1 MSWIIVLIIYTI
13 IIFLYSYWLYKK
25 NYVFYKPL
33 EYTNSETL
41 QRINV
46 HCLYPEF
53 ACLDKISF
61 IRIFIGNFF
70 MAIIKLLIDIFLAIM
85 QIIRL
90 HQHMKNL
97 KNPSSDPEEWKI
109 VSETISFWT
118 RWLLK
123 VNGIQIIRKN
133 LPYEEVY
140 KKYLGED
147 YSFSPNEKYSLIIS
161 NHTGF
166 YDIIMN
172 MAINSCGFM
181 AKDETKNVPFVGTI
195 AKGIN
200 CLFVKR
206 ESEEDRERIFKI
218 LEQRQKDFYEGR
230 ILAPLLLFPEGT
242 TTNGKYILKF
252 KKGAFYNLLPIKP
265 QLILLEDDV
274 NYSVGI
280 GVCPVELNYFRSL
293 CYLGCKM
300 YLCELPVIKPT
311 EFMWQNYS
319 HLGNEKWEVFAEVT
333 RNIMCEI
340 GGLKQSNRTFRDSK
354 YYENSLCKGVYEEEN
369 TDLLFGKV

>member
-1 MSWIIVLIIYTI
+1 MALLIYTI
-13 IIFLYSYWLYKK
+13 IIFLYSYWLYRK

-41 QRINV
+41 EKVNV
-46 HCLYPEF
+46 HSLYPEF

-61 IRIFIGNFF
+61 IRIFLGNFF
-70 MAIIKLLIDIFLAIM
+70 MAIIKLLINIFLAIM
-85 QIIRL
+85 QIIKL

-97 KNPSSDPEEWKI
+97 KNPTTDPEEWKI
-109 VSETISFWT
+109 LSETISFWT
-118 RWLLK
+118 RWLLR
-123 VNGIQIIRKN
+123 VNGIQIIRKD
-133 LPYEEVY
+133 LPYEQIY

-181 AKDETKNVPFVGTI
+181 AKDETKDVPLVGII

-206 ESEEDRERIFKI
+206 ESEADRERIFSV
-218 LEQRQKDFYEGR
+218 LEQRQRDFYEGN

-265 QLILLEDDV
+265 QLILLEDNPD
-274 NYSVGI
+274 YSAGI
-280 GVCPVELNYFRSL
+280 GVCSAELNYFRSL
-293 CYLGCKM
+293 CYCGCKM

-311 EFMWQNYS
+311 EYMWKNYS
-319 HLGNEKWEVFAEVT
+319 DLGNEKWEIFAEVT

-340 GGLKQSNRTFRDSK
+340 SGLKQSNRTFRDSK
-354 YYENSLCKGVYEEEN
+354 YYENSLYKGVYEEEN
-369 TDLLFGKV
+369 SDLLLGKV

>member
-1 MSWIIVLIIYTI
+1 MSWITALIIYTT
-13 IIFLYSYWLYKK
+13 IIFLYSYWLYRK

-41 QRINV
+41 EKVNV
-46 HCLYPEF
+46 HSLYPEF
-53 ACLDKISF
+53 ACLDKLSF

-70 MAIIKLLIDIFLAIM
+70 MAIIKLLINIFLAIM

-90 HQHMKNL
+90 YQHMKNL
-97 KNPSSDPEEWKI
+97 KNPATDSEEWKI
-109 VSETISFWT
+109 LSETISFWT
-118 RWLLK
+118 RWLLWF
-123 VNGIQIIRKN
+123 NGIQVIRIN
-133 LPYEEVY
+133 LPYEQIY

-181 AKDETKNVPFVGTI
+181 AKDETKDVPLVGII
-195 AKGIN
+195 AKAIN

-206 ESEEDRERIFKI
+206 ESESDRERIFTI
-218 LEQRQKDFYEGR
+218 LEQRQRDFYEGK

-252 KKGAFYNLLPIKP
+252 KRGAFYNLLPIKP
-265 QLILLEDDV
+265 QLILLEDNVD
-274 NYSVGI
+274 YSVGI
-280 GVCPVELNYFRSL
+280 GVSSVELNYFRSL
-293 CYLGCKM
+293 CYCGCKM
-300 YLCELPVIKPT
+300 NLCELPVIKPT
-311 EFMWQNYS
+311 EYMWQNYS
-319 HLGNEKWEVFAEVT
+319 HLGNERWEIFAEVT

-354 YYENSLCKGVYEEEN
+354 YYENSLYKGVYEEEN
-369 TDLLFGKV
+369 SDLLFGKV

>member
-1 MSWIIVLIIYTI
+1 MFMALLIYTI
-13 IIFLYSYWLYKK
+13 IIFLYSYWLYRK

-41 QRINV
+41 EKVNV
-46 HCLYPEF
+46 HSLYPEF

-61 IRIFIGNFF
+61 IRIFLGNFF
-70 MAIIKLLIDIFLAIM
+70 MAIIKLLINIFLAIM
-85 QIIRL
+85 QIIKL

-97 KNPSSDPEEWKI
+97 KNPTTDPEEWKI
-109 VSETISFWT
+109 LSETISFWT
-118 RWLLK
+118 RWLLR

-133 LPYEEVY
+133 LPYEQIY

-181 AKDETKNVPFVGTI
+181 AKDETKDVPLVGII

-206 ESEEDRERIFKI
+206 ESEADRERIFSV
-218 LEQRQKDFYEGR
+218 LEQRQRDFYEGN

-265 QLILLEDDV
+265 QLILLEDNPD
-274 NYSVGI
+274 YSAGI
-280 GVCPVELNYFRSL
+280 GVCSAELNYFRSL
-293 CYLGCKM
+293 CYCGCKM

-311 EFMWQNYS
+311 EYMWKNYS
-319 HLGNEKWEVFAEVT
+319 DLGNEKWEIFAEVT

-354 YYENSLCKGVYEEEN
+354 YYENSLYKGVYEEEN
-369 TDLLFGKV
+369 SDLLLGKV

>member
-1 MSWIIVLIIYTI
+1 MSWIMVLLIYTI
-13 IIFLYSYWLYKK
+13 IIFLYSYWLYRK

-33 EYTNSETL
+33 EYINSETL
-41 QRINV
+41 EKVNV
-46 HCLYPEF
+46 HSLYPEF

-61 IRIFIGNFF
+61 IRIFLGNYF
-70 MAIIKLLIDIFLAIM
+70 MAIIKLLINIFLAIM
-85 QIIRL
+85 QIIKL
-90 HQHMKNL
+90 HQHLKNL
-97 KNPSSDPEEWKI
+97 KNPTTDPEEWKI
-109 VSETISFWT
+109 LSETISFWT
-118 RWLLK
+118 RWLLR

-133 LPYEEVY
+133 LPYEQIY

-181 AKDETKNVPFVGTI
+181 AKDETKDVPLVGII

-206 ESEEDRERIFKI
+206 ESEADRERIFSV
-218 LEQRQKDFYEGR
+218 LEQRQRDFYEGN

-265 QLILLEDDV
+265 QLILLEDNPDF
-274 NYSVGI
+274 SVGI
-280 GVCPVELNYFRSL
+280 GVSSVELNYFRSL
-293 CYLGCKM
+293 CYCGCKM

-311 EFMWQNYS
+311 EYMWKNYS
-319 HLGNEKWEVFAEVT
+319 DLGNEKWEIFAEVT

-354 YYENSLCKGVYEEEN
+354 YYEKSLYKGVYEEEN
-369 TDLLFGKV
+369 SDLLFGKV

>member
-1 MSWIIVLIIYTI
+1 MSWIMVLLIYTI
-13 IIFLYSYWLYKK
+13 IIFLYSYWLYRK

-33 EYTNSETL
+33 EYINSETL
-41 QRINV
+41 EKVNV
-46 HCLYPEF
+46 HSLYPEF

-61 IRIFIGNFF
+61 IRIFLGNYF
-70 MAIIKLLIDIFLAIM
+70 MAIIKLLINIFLAIM
-85 QIIRL
+85 QIIKL
-90 HQHMKNL
+90 HQHLKNL
-97 KNPSSDPEEWKI
+97 KNPTTDPEEWKI
-109 VSETISFWT
+109 LSETISFWT
-118 RWLLK
+118 RWVLR

-133 LPYEEVY
+133 LPYEQIY

-181 AKDETKNVPFVGTI
+181 AKDETKDVPLVGII

-206 ESEEDRERIFKI
+206 ESEADRERIFSV
-218 LEQRQKDFYEGR
+218 LEQRQRDFYEGN

-265 QLILLEDDV
+265 QLILLEDNPDF
-274 NYSVGI
+274 SVGI
-280 GVCPVELNYFRSL
+280 GVSSVELNYFRSL
-293 CYLGCKM
+293 CYCGCKM

-311 EFMWQNYS
+311 EYMWKNYS
-319 HLGNEKWEVFAEVT
+319 DLGNEKWEIFAEVT

-354 YYENSLCKGVYEEEN
+354 YYEKSLYKGVYEEEN
-369 TDLLFGKV
+369 SDLLFGKV

>member
-1 MSWIIVLIIYTI
+1 MSWITALIIYTT
-13 IIFLYSYWLYKK
+13 IIFLYSYWLYRK

-41 QRINV
+41 EKVNV
-46 HCLYPEF
+46 HSLYPEF
-53 ACLDKISF
+53 ACLDKLSF

-70 MAIIKLLIDIFLAIM
+70 MAIIKLLINIFLAIM

-90 HQHMKNL
+90 YQHMKNL
-97 KNPSSDPEEWKI
+97 KNPATDSEEWKI
-109 VSETISFWT
+109 LSETISFWT
-118 RWLLK
+118 RWLLWF
-123 VNGIQIIRKN
+123 NGIQVIRIN
-133 LPYEEVY
+133 LPYEQIY

-181 AKDETKNVPFVGTI
+181 AKDETKDVPLVGII
-195 AKGIN
+195 AKAIN

-206 ESEEDRERIFKI
+206 ESESDRERIFTI
-218 LEQRQKDFYEGR
+218 LEQRQIDFYEGK

-252 KKGAFYNLLPIKP
+252 KRGAFYNLLPIKP
-265 QLILLEDDV
+265 QLILLEDNVD
-274 NYSVGI
+274 YSVGI
-280 GVCPVELNYFRSL
+280 GVSSVELNYFRSL
-293 CYLGCKM
+293 CYCGCKM
-300 YLCELPVIKPT
+300 NLCELPVIKPT
-311 EFMWQNYS
+311 EYMWQNYS
-319 HLGNEKWEVFAEVT
+319 NLGNERWEIFAEVT

-354 YYENSLCKGVYEEEN
+354 YYENSLYKGVYEEEN
-369 TDLLFGKV
+369 SDLLFGKV